1 VKYELAPLHLGS
13 TSRPGVF
20 FTGVTVLYAVSGLAV
35 NHADVWNPS
44 FISRRTEVTLELPS
58 DQAKIDTN
66 AVKAN
71 LAQYGEADNYRGYD
85 FPSPQKIKI
94 YLKDGDVVADLKSG
108 KGSLETY
115 RRRPLLHQLNLLHL
129 SPVKWWRTF
138 SDCFAVGL
146 LAIATTGL
154 LIARGRHGLLGRG
167 KWLVGA
173 GLLVPLAAMLV
184 L

>member
-1 VKYELAPLHLGS
+1 MNWRRYLLVLHRDLGY
-13 TSRPGVF
+13 F
-20 FTGVTVLYAVSGLAV
+20 FTGVTVLYAISGLAV

-44 FISRRTEVTLELPS
+44 FVSRRTDVKLDLPS
-58 DQAKIDTN
+58 DQSKIDED

-71 LAQYGEADNYRGYD
+71 LTPYGEADNYRGFD
-85 FPSPQKIKI
+85 FPSTRKIKI

-115 RRRPLLHQLNLLHL
+115 RRRPILHQLNLLHL
-129 SPVKWWRTF
+129 SPVKWWRAF
-138 SDCFAVGL
+138 SDCFAIGL
-146 LAIATTGL
+146 LAIAMTGL
-154 LIARGRHGLLGRG
+154 LIARGRNGILGRG

-173 GLLVPLAAMLV
+173 GLLIPLSAMLV